1 METPTTFEQNHEA
14 KEMEAVKK
22 ETSSLKE
29 ELIKRVRE
37 YLEKID
43 DFVET
48 REELLK
54 YVRALEVMEQELKE
68 ELEIRREKKKD
79 DEEIATALARIKALK
94 RMFLSEVEIIDR
106 TLKTIVNPNLL
117 PFYRLLTSL
126 SDEEINE
133 FTKEVVEKIRK
144 TVAKKLKDKDT
155 ARDISDDS
163 DDFKRYFEGLIS
175 EEYP

>member
-1 METPTTFEQNHEA
+1 
-14 KEMEAVKK
+14 MEAPAQIPTQEKAKV
-22 ETSSLKE
+22 EASGLKAALLE
-29 ELIKRVRE
+29 EVRK
-37 YLEKID
+37 YLREID
-43 DFVET
+43 DLVET

-94 RMFLSEVEIIDR
+94 RMFLSEVEILNQ
-106 TLKTIVNPNLL
+106 TLRTIVNPNLL

-133 FTKEVVEKIRK
+133 FVSEVVETIRK
-144 TVAKKLKDKDT
+144 MVAKKVKIESIK
-155 ARDISDDS
+155 RDLEDDS

>member
-1 METPTTFEQNHEA
+1 MAAPTISGQNKAKVEA
-14 KEMEAVKK
+14 
-22 ETSSLKE
+22 SGLKAGLLE
-29 ELIKRVRE
+29 EVRK
-37 YLEKID
+37 YLREID
-43 DFVET
+43 DLVET

-79 DEEIATALARIKALK
+79 DEEIATALAKIKALK
-94 RMFLSEVEIIDR
+94 RMFLSEVEILNQ
-106 TLKTIVNPNLL
+106 TLRTIVNPNLL

-133 FTKEVVEKIRK
+133 FVNEVVETIRK
-144 TVAKKLKDKDT
+144 TVAKKVKIESIK
-155 ARDISDDS
+155 RDLEDDS
-163 DDFKRYFEGLIS
+163 DDFRRYFEGLIS